1 MATDD
6 SQTPRPLQAIDPDDV
21 NRHMR
26 RVVDHLPSM
35 LAYWDKDLRC
45 RFANKAYKTWFGLSP
60 EQIIGIHMPEL
71 LGPRLFALNEHHI
84 RGALAGQEQIFERL
98 IPGPDGAQR
107 HSLAHYIPDIVDG
120 VVQGFMVQVTEI
132 THIKAV
138 EMALRDSEAFL
149 DRTERLA
156 SVGGWEVDLLTGLHK
171 WSDQLCRIYEVP
183 PGYQPTR
190 AEAMSYV
197 AQEVREQVSQMIA
210 DSIATGQP
218 WDVVVPV
225 VTAKGR
231 HIWVRSLGEAAY
243 VDGRPVRLFGA
254 AQDITELRQREA
266 ELHQEQTL
274 RKRIEQ
280 QMQELDRLL
289 KERSE
294 MLDVLAHEV
303 RQPLNNASAALQSAR
318 AALTSMS
325 DHAAALRVTRA
336 QNVMSQVMANIDNTL
351 AVAALLAR
359 ATPASG
365 QDTDIDTL
373 LAVAIADMPQEQ
385 QARVRVERDTA
396 TRTATM
402 DMSLMRLAL
411 RNLLS
416 NALKFSPAH
425 SPVTIRVSDSDEP
438 LALVIDVIDEG
449 PGVQAEV
456 LPALF
461 ERGVH
466 GHHSQQ
472 PGHGLGLYIVR
483 RVMELH
489 GGQASLLDN
498 GPQGATLRLMLIQ
511 SPGQ

>member
-1 MATDD
+1 MTLMATDT
-6 SQTPRPLQAIDPDDV
+6 SPLLPIDPDDV

-35 LAYWDKDLRC
+35 LAYWDKELRC
-45 RFANKAYKTWFGLSP
+45 RFVNKAYKTWFGLMP
-60 EQIIGIHMPEL
+60 EQIIGIHMSDL
-71 LGPRLFALNEHHI
+71 LGPHLFALNEPYI
-84 RGALAGQEQIFERL
+84 RSALGGQEQVFERVV
-98 IPGPDGAQR
+98 PGPDGVQR
-107 HSLAHYIPDIVDG
+107 HSLAHYIPDIVEG
-120 VVQGFMVQVTEI
+120 AVQGFMVQVTEI
-132 THIKAV
+132 THIKSV

-149 DRTERLA
+149 DRTGRVA
-156 SVGGWEVDLLTGLHK
+156 CVGGWEIDLLTSTHK
-171 WSDQLCRIYEVP
+171 WSDQVCRIYEVP
-183 PGYQPTR
+183 LGHQPSR
-190 AEAMSYV
+190 AEAMTFV
-197 AQEVREQVSQMIA
+197 APQAREEASKMVEH
-210 DSIATGQP
+210 SIASGHP
-218 WDVVVPV
+218 WDAVPPMI
-225 VTAKGR
+225 TAKGR
-231 HIWVRSLGEAAY
+231 PIWVRSFGEVTYA
-243 VDGRPVRLFGA
+243 DGKPVRIFGA
-254 AQDITELRQREA
+254 LQDITEWRQREA
-266 ELHQEQTL
+266 ELHQEQAL

-280 QMQELDRLL
+280 QVQELDRLL

-359 ATPASG
+359 STPASG

-373 LAVAIADMPQEQ
+373 LAVTIADMPQEQ
-385 QARVRVERDTA
+385 QARVRIDRQTT

-425 SPVTIRVSDSDEP
+425 SPVTIRVSDSDDP
-438 LALVIDVIDEG
+438 LALVIDVSDEG

-466 GHHSQQ
+466 GHHSHQT
-472 PGHGLGLYIVR
+472 GHGLGLYIVR

-489 GGQASLLDN
+489 GGQVSLLDN
-498 GPQGATLRLMLIQ
+498 GPQGATLRLMLLQ

>member
-1 MATDD
+1 MATD
-6 SQTPRPLQAIDPDDV
+6 TPPLPQPPIDPDDV

-45 RFANKAYKTWFGLSP
+45 RFVNKAYKTWFGLSP
-60 EQIIGIHMPEL
+60 EQIIGIHMPDL
-71 LGPRLFALNEHHI
+71 LGTRLFPLNEPYI
-84 RGALAGQEQIFERL
+84 RGALGGQEQVFERVV
-98 IPGPDGAQR
+98 PGPDGVQR

-120 VVQGFMVQVTEI
+120 EVQGFMVQVTEI

-149 DRTERLA
+149 DRTGRVA
-156 SVGGWEVDLLTGLHK
+156 RVGGWEVDLITSTHK
-171 WSDQLCRIYEVP
+171 WSDQVCRIYEVP
-183 PGYQPTR
+183 LGHQPSRT
-190 AEAMSYV
+190 EAMAFV
-197 AQEVREQVSQMIA
+197 APQAREEARKLIEH
-210 DSIATGQP
+210 SIASGQP
-218 WDVVVPV
+218 WDAVLPLI
-225 VTAKGR
+225 TAKGR
-231 HIWVRSLGEAAY
+231 PIWVRSFGEVAY
-243 VDGRPVRLFGA
+243 ADGKPVRLFGA
-254 AQDITELRQREA
+254 LQDITELRQREA

-280 QMQELDRLL
+280 QVLELDRLL

-303 RQPLNNASAALQSAR
+303 RQPLNNASAALQSAQ
-318 AALTSMS
+318 AALAAVS
-325 DHAAALRVTRA
+325 DQAAAQRVTRA

-373 LAVAIADMPQEQ
+373 LAVAIADMPLEQ
-385 QARVRVERDTA
+385 QARIHILRETR

-416 NALKFSPAH
+416 NALKFSPAN

-438 LALVIDVIDEG
+438 LALVIDVKDEG
-449 PGVQAEV
+449 PGVEAAV

-461 ERGVH
+461 ERGAH
-466 GHHSQQ
+466 GHHAHQS
-472 PGHGLGLYIVR
+472 GHGLGLYIVK

-489 GGQASLLDN
+489 GGQVSLFDN

-511 SPGQ
+511 TPEH